1 MVKLPNWKDLK
12 NRLEDPQRREELLE
26 NVQRGVDRGRENAAK
41 KLSGPAAHLRNV
53 GSQFKSGLTETDEP
67 AAPPSAPPAAAP
79 PAATPP
85 AAAPPADAANPPPPT
100 DDGGPA
106 R

>member
-12 NRLEDPQRREELLE
+12 NRLEDPQKREELLE

-41 KLSGPAAHLRNV
+41 KLSGPASHLRNV
-53 GSQFKSGLTETDEP
+53 GSQFKAGLTDPDPTP
-67 AAPPSAPPAAAP
+67 
-79 PAATPP
+79 TPP
-85 AAAPPADAANPPPPT
+85 AAPAAPATNPPSPPPST

-106 R
+106 S